1 MPSKNVT
8 RNALIPHTDD
18 AEVTL
23 NVCLADGFTGGAL
36 RFHGKRDDSRVF
48 GPSEIP
54 EPHQF
59 DYVHTLGRALFHL
72 GAHFHEVRDVS
83 DGHRH
88 VLICWF
94 KSWAAYR
101 ASHCP
106 CCLKFRRDV
115 CVCSP
120 SWN

>member
-1 MPSKNVT
+1 MSASFEDSTNITPIFFILSPGADVVADVDKLAKEKGFVLGDT
-8 RNALIPHTDD
+8 YHQVSLGQGQDVVAMRYLD
-18 AEVTL
+18 A
-23 NVCLADGFTGGAL
+23 
-36 RFHGKRDDSRVF
+36 
-48 GPSEIP
+48 
-54 EPHQF
+54 
-59 DYVHTLGRALFHL
+59 
-72 GAHFHEVRDVS
+72 
-83 DGHRH
+83 GHRH